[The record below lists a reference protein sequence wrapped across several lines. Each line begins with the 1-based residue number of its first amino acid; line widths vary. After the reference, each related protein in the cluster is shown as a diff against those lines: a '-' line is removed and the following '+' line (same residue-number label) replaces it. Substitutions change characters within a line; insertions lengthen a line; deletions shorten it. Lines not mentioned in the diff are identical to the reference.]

1 MRLETENASINSSS
15 YPSFS
20 VVIEWENILLAES
33 QRSNKMLQ
41 QLCKQL
47 IEVSPNSCSK
57 PEIIIVYN
65 PEESDGFGIEQLTK
79 EQLAPCNSMI
89 ELKIIPAPGLH
100 YYELKNCGAKHSSSD
115 IVIFLD
121 SDVIPEDGWLASL
134 LESFQWLEV
143 CVVGGHTYVPPEN
156 LYKKTYGLIHLDHS
170 DHIQDGELLEREYFA
185 ANNVAFR
192 REIFESCPFPDS
204 AHIRSR
210 HTVMVDKLQSRG
222 FKIFYQ
228 PKSRTSHPIPNGLRH
243 FIKRA
248 ICDGHDRLIEYKRR
262 AHSANAP
269 PGPNG
274 NQHYRR
280 SLRQELLRLHKRF
293 RQAGLGPKDTV
304 GVASI
309 VLAYLTFMF
318 AGFVIGSL
326 QPELIRRRL
335 SI

>member
-1 MRLETENASINSSS
+1 MSLESENASINSSS

-20 VVIEWENILLAES
+20 VVIEWENILHAES

-65 PEESDGFGIEQLTK
+65 PEESEGFRIEQLTK

-115 IVIFLD
+115 IIIFLD
-121 SDVIPEDGWLASL
+121 SDVIPEDRWLASL
-134 LESFQWLEV
+134 LESFQCLEV
-143 CVVGGHTYVPPEN
+143 CIVGGHTYVPAEN
-156 LYKKTYGLIHLDHS
+156 LYKKAYGLIHLDHS

-192 REIFESCPFPDS
+192 RKIFESCPFPDS

-210 HTVMVDKLQSRG
+210 HTVMVDKLHSRG

-228 PKSRTSHPIPNGLRH
+228 PKSRTSHDIPNGLRH

-248 ICDGHDRLIEYKRR
+248 ISDGHDHLIEYRRR
-262 AHSANAP
+262 AYSANSP
-269 PGPNG
+269 SVSNG

-280 SLRQELLRLHKRF
+280 SLSQGFARLHRRF
-293 RQAGLGPKDTV
+293 RQAGLGPLDTV
-304 GVASI
+304 GAAGV
-309 VLAYLTFMF
+309 VLAYVTFMF
-318 AGFVIGSL
+318 VGIIIGSF
-326 QPELIRRRL
+326 QPELIRRHL